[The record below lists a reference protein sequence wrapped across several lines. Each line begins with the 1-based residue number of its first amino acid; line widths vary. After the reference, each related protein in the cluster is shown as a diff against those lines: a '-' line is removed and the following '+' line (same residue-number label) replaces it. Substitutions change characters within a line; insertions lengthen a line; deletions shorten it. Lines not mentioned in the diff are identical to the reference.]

1 MTRAKTPR
9 FPLRYLVL
17 AAALACALPATQ
29 AAGDWFSGE
38 RVEGSNILKR
48 ETRALGRFNG
58 VALSLPAKLEVRI
71 GDTESITIETD
82 GNLMP
87 LIDTVIEDGTL
98 KVRPNKRNL
107 HLMTRNMKIVVQA
120 KSIDHLSMGGAGSI
134 SADAV
139 RGDKVS
145 INVGGSGS
153 VFIKNIEADNAVI
166 AVGGSGSLSGSA
178 GSLNKASISIGGSGD
193 VDLGKVKARDANL
206 SVAGSGEATVWAST
220 RLHASIAGSGN
231 VNYYGDPTVSKS
243 IAGSGNTR
251 RLGDA
256 PR

>member
-1 MTRAKTPR
+1 MPRAQTTRP
-9 FPLRYLVL
+9 PLRYLVL
-17 AAALACALPATQ
+17 AAALACALPASH

-38 RVEGSNILKR
+38 RVEGSTILKR

-58 VALSLPAKLEVRI
+58 VALSLPAKLEVRT
-71 GDTESITIETD
+71 GDTESVTIETD
-82 GNLMP
+82 NNLLP
-87 LIDTVIEDGTL
+87 LIETVIEDGTL
-98 KVRPNKRNL
+98 KLRPNKRNL
-107 HLMTRNMKIVVQA
+107 HLKTGNMKIVVQA
-120 KSIDHLSMGGAGSI
+120 RSIDHLSIGGAGSI

-139 RGDKVS
+139 RGDRVT

-153 VFIKNIEADNAVI
+153 IVVKHIEADNAVI
-166 AVGGSGSLSGSA
+166 AVGGSGSLSGVA
-178 GSLNKASISIGGSGD
+178 GSVNKASISIGGSGD
-193 VDLGKVKARDANL
+193 VDLGKVKARDASL